1 MIFSGNAIKR
11 LGKALR
17 DGPVTDQLVAQLE
30 DYRASF
36 DPLLIDT
43 SLRLETI
50 LRTTGVPYLLTGRSK
65 RTKSIIRKL
74 RRPGNEGMD
83 MSRMADIV
91 GLRLIVQDLASQN
104 QVLHELTSCLEIK
117 DLHDFR
123 ENPPP
128 SGYRC
133 IHLNV
138 RNDGQLLEIQLRTL
152 AQHLWAIE
160 SESFGEQTKEG
171 SPPEEVS
178 KYLQYIRMGVESIE
192 GGQGFPESVANPKN
206 LAATR
211 APFTSTL
218 PTLSERFQQAT
229 ATDSQEQTPGSF
241 LLVYDRNRGQLL
253 HEFSFKA
260 AEREQA
266 LKEYSTFSR
275 MVDESRFD
283 VLILN
288 ATNPTGLRVTHPQF
302 F

>member
-1 MIFSGNAIKR
+1 
-11 LGKALR
+11 
-17 DGPVTDQLVAQLE
+17 
-30 DYRASF
+30 
-36 DPLLIDT
+36 
-43 SLRLETI
+43 
-50 LRTTGVPYLLTGRSK
+50 
-65 RTKSIIRKL
+65 
-74 RRPGNEGMD
+74 
-83 MSRMADIV
+83 
-91 GLRLIVQDLASQN
+91 
-104 QVLHELTSCLEIK
+104 
-117 DLHDFR
+117 
-123 ENPPP
+123 
-128 SGYRC
+128 
-133 IHLNV
+133 
-138 RNDGQLLEIQLRTL
+138 
-152 AQHLWAIE
+152 
-160 SESFGEQTKEG
+160 
-171 SPPEEVS
+171 
-178 KYLQYIRMGVESIE
+178 MGVESIE
-192 GGQGFPESVANPKN
+192 SGQGFPEPVADPKN